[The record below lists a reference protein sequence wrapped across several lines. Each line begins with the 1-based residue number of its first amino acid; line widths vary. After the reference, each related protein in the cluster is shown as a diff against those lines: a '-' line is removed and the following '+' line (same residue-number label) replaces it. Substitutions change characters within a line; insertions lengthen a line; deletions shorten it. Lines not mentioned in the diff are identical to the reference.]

1 MRFGYFDDANKE
13 YVIERPDTPR
23 SWANY
28 LGSTEYGAIIT
39 NNAGGYS
46 FYLSATQGRLLRLRF
61 DDVPVDQ
68 PGRYI
73 YLRDKQSGDYWS
85 NAWQPVGKPL
95 DQYQTTCRHGTAYT
109 VIQSRYSNIETETT
123 YFVPL
128 GKHFECWLLK
138 VTNHDEVARNLSLFT
153 FVEYP
158 GTWRCFHDFL
168 NLQYS
173 HGIVKMGY
181 VDGIID
187 HGSSVLASR
196 VSKNPLDADQ
206 AQHSFLAFLGGPI
219 QGFDTDRDVFISPHR
234 NYSNPIALEKG
245 ECSGSLAFGDDGCG
259 VLQIDV
265 ALNPGESKDF
275 VVLMGIGQAAVEGK
289 RTVRQFG
296 DSRRR

>member
-1 MRFGYFDDANKE
+1 MESLTMRFGYFDDTNKE

-46 FYLSATQGRLLRLRF
+46 FYMSAAQGRLTRLRF
-61 DDVPVDQ
+61 DDVPIDQ

-73 YLRDKQSGDYWS
+73 YIRDKQSGDYWS

-95 DQYQTTCRHGTAYT
+95 DQYKTTCRHGTAYT
-109 VIQSRYSNIETETT
+109 IINSQYSKIETETT

-138 VTNHDEVARNLSLFT
+138 VTNKDAVKRSFSLFS

-158 GTWRCFHDFL
+158 YTWQCFHDFL
-168 NLQYS
+168 NQQYS
-173 HGIVKMGY
+173 HGIVKMDF

-187 HGSSVLASR
+187 YGSYR
-196 VSKNPLDADQ
+196 
-206 AQHSFLAFLGGPI
+206 
-219 QGFDTDRDVFISPHR
+219 R
-234 NYSNPIALEKG
+234 N
-245 ECSGSLAFGDDGCG
+245 
-259 VLQIDV
+259 
-265 ALNPGESKDF
+265 
-275 VVLMGIGQAAVEGK
+275 K
-289 RTVRQFG
+289 RQ
-296 DSRRR
+296 